1 MDKAILIDKRPNG
14 EALRQYLAANAKELG
29 ELPLLDRQAV
39 LSGRGNFD
47 KVTCLFATWHMPTL
61 SEQEIADHF
70 PALKAVFYAAGDTS
84 YFASVYERRGVKVFN
99 AQLENSIP
107 VAEYALGQILLANK
121 GYFQSQAAYR
131 RGFWRWGFRSGRA
144 HAERRP
150 GNFGARVGIIGM
162 GAIGTLLAGL
172 LKPFE
177 LDVVVSDP
185 FVGDEKVRELSAKR
199 VSTEE
204 LFDTSDVI
212 SNHLPDI
219 PDTRGILNYGLF
231 ARMKPNATF
240 INTGRGRQVDE
251 AGLAR
256 AMRECPSRAALLDVT
271 RREPPDPH
279 SPLYRTRNIF
289 LSPHIAGS
297 QSNEIQR
304 LYGAALR
311 QYLTFLNA

>member
-1 MDKAILIDKRPNG
+1 MDKAILIDKRPNAEG
-14 EALRQYLAANAKELG
+14 LKQYLAANSKELG
-29 ELPLLDRQAV
+29 DLPLLDRQAV
-39 LSGRGNFD
+39 LSGRGNWD
-47 KVTCLFATWHMPTL
+47 KVTCLFGTWHMPPL
-61 SEQEIADHF
+61 SEQEIANHF
-70 PALKAVFYAAGDTS
+70 PALEAVFYAAGDTS
-84 YFASVYERRGVKVFN
+84 YFAAAYEKRGVKVFN
-99 AQLENSIP
+99 AQFENSIP

-150 GNFGARVGIIGM
+150 GNFDARVGIIGM
-162 GAIGTLLAGL
+162 GTIGTLLAGL
-172 LKPFE
+172 LKPFD

-185 FVGDEKVRELSAKR
+185 FVTDDKVRELNATKASI
-199 VSTEE
+199 EE

-219 PDTRGILNYGLF
+219 PDTQNMLTYSLF

-279 SPLYRTRNIF
+279 SPLYRTRNVF

-297 QSNEIQR
+297 QGNEIQR

-311 QYLTFLNA
+311 QYLTFRNA